1 VGFENPLPIQDVP
14 GAIIAIV
21 GALALVWL
29 LRSLRVSYTLTLT
42 AVFLLLISYFS
53 IEENMIPTVR
63 RMFPAEYR
71 ATWIPTMITTVFFA
85 AAATAFFVFLR
96 RRIPVFHSERRRF
109 LSQATAAVC
118 AAPAVAL
125 AAGFITRKDFHIRE
139 IEVPIPDLPKDLV
152 GLRLLQVSDFHTGAF
167 FSVKDVGRVVD
178 AANQL
183 RPDLAFITGDL
194 ITDEYDPLDACLREL
209 ARLKAASGV
218 WGCMGN
224 HEIFAHVQNYVQ
236 RQAALLGMTFL
247 RHQAVKLKF
256 GDQAINLAGVDYQR
270 RNMPYLENIEPLVD
284 LSSFNLLLSH
294 NPDVF
299 PVAAAKGFDLTLSGH
314 THGGQINF
322 EILGRNLNITDFFT
336 PYTKGLYTQP
346 TSSIYVTSGL
356 GTIGMPVRLGAPP
369 EITLIRLCN
378 S

>member
-1 VGFENPLPIQDVP
+1 MGFENSLPIQDVP

-21 GALALVWL
+21 GALALAWL
-29 LRSLRVSYTLTLT
+29 LRYWRVPYVFTVT
-42 AVFLLLISYFS
+42 AVLLLLISYFS

-71 ATWIPTMITTVFFA
+71 AKWIPTMITTVFFA
-85 AAATAFFVFLR
+85 AVATSVCVFLR
-96 RRIPVFHSERRRF
+96 RRVPVFHSERRKF
-109 LSQATAAVC
+109 LSHATAAVC
-118 AAPAVAL
+118 AVPAVAL
-125 AAGFITRKDFHIRE
+125 TAGFITRKDFYIRE
-139 IEVPIPDLPKDLV
+139 IEVPIPGLPRDLE
-152 GLRLLQVSDFHTGAF
+152 GLRLLQVSDFHTGPF
-167 FSVKDVGRVVD
+167 FSVDDVGRVVD

-194 ITDEYDPLDACLREL
+194 ITDEYDPLDACLRQL

-218 WGCMGN
+218 WGCLGN
-224 HEIFAHVQNYVQ
+224 HEIFAHVEEYVQ

-247 RHQAVKLKF
+247 RQQAVKLRF
-256 GDQAINLAGVDYQR
+256 GNQAINLVGVDYQR

>member
-1 VGFENPLPIQDVP
+1 VGFENPLPIQDLP
-14 GAIIAIV
+14 GALIAIV
-21 GALALVWL
+21 GALALLWL
-29 LRSLRVSYTLTLT
+29 LRQFRVSYAISITVIL
-42 AVFLLLISYFS
+42 FLLISYLS

-71 ATWIPTMITTVFFA
+71 AKWIPTMITTTFFA
-85 AAATAFFVFLR
+85 AIATAVCVFLR
-96 RRIPVFHSERRRF
+96 RRVPAFHSERRKF
-109 LSQATAAVC
+109 LNRATAAVC
-118 AAPAVAL
+118 AVPTVAL
-125 AAGFITRKDFHIRE
+125 ATGFITRKDFYIRE
-139 IEVPIPDLPKDLV
+139 VEVPIPGLPRDLE

-167 FSVKDVGRVVD
+167 FSVNDVGRVVD

-194 ITDEYDPLDACLREL
+194 ITDEYDPLDACLRQL
-209 ARLKAASGV
+209 ARLKATSGV

-247 RHQAVKLKF
+247 RQQAVKLKF
-256 GDQAINLAGVDYQR
+256 GDQAINLVGVDYQR
-270 RNMPYLENIEPLVD
+270 RNMPYLVNVEPLVD